1 MTICYF
7 FHHHYRGAV
16 FRHRFVKVLTHS
28 SVFFGVLFQV
38 SSFNGYYLTFR
49 IAAIITKARKHGWV
63 WLDGIQSSWV
73 LLKAFKVILSTMS
86 KRSSE
91 TSLKLTNKA
100 FSMTHTLFPN
110 PLRQGRLY
118 KLKSIQEQVKD
129 FNGEQFSLR
138 QILSQS
144 RNENNEWYLHRL
156 QPQKSCEGAVSCF
169 SWVHGDLMDKPQCW
183 TDHPLTWRPSI
194 IKNHHCH
201 HHHHPYCVS
210 AFHQSK
216 A

>member
-7 FHHHYRGAV
+7 FHHHYRGLAS
-16 FRHRFVKVLTHS
+16 RHRFVKALTHS

-86 KRSSE
+86 KRLSE
-91 TSLKLTNKA
+91 TNLKLTDKA
-100 FSMTHTLFPN
+100 FSMPPHMN

-118 KLKSIQEQVKD
+118 KLKSMSVKD

-156 QPQKSCEGAVSCF
+156 
-169 SWVHGDLMDKPQCW
+169 
-183 TDHPLTWRPSI
+183 
-194 IKNHHCH
+194 
-201 HHHHPYCVS
+201 
-210 AFHQSK
+210 
-216 A
+216 